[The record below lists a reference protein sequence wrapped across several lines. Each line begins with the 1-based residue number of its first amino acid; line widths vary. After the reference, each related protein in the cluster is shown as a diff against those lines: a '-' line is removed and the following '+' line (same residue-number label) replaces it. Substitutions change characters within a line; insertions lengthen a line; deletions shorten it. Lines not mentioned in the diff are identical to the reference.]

1 MFLIRNHSNMH
12 HYFLDK
18 YANVNSIIHH
28 LDPRL
33 KIITFISYVLFVILT
48 PPTEFIKFFLY
59 FSLIFSVILLSKLP
73 LKFIFKKSLVIVPFV
88 LAVAL
93 FIPFLNEGEIAGS
106 YSYGN
111 LNFAVTY
118 SGLLILFNVLVKS
131 WLSVISMLTLTSTTK
146 FSDLL
151 KGFEY
156 LKFPKV
162 MLLVISFMYRYIFV
176 IADEAMRLKTAG
188 DARNFGNLKLK
199 QRIEI
204 FGNIIAVLFIRSY
217 ERAERVYAAMLSRGF
232 DGNFRTIKE
241 FKFSNADFGFA
252 TIMGLILI
260 SIFVI

>member
-1 MFLIRNHSNMH
+1 MH

-18 YANVNSIIHH
+18 YAALNSIIHH

-33 KIITFISYVLFVILT
+33 KIIIFFSYVLFVVLT

-59 FSLIFSVILLSKLP
+59 FLLLFSVIELSKLP
-73 LKFIFKKSLVIVPFV
+73 LKFILKRSAVIIPFV
-88 LAVAL
+88 LMAAL
-93 FIPFLNEGEIAGS
+93 FIPFLKEGEIAGS

-131 WLSVISMLTLTSTTK
+131 WLSVISMITLTSTTK
-146 FSDLL
+146 FADLL
-151 KGFEY
+151 KAFEY

-176 IADEAMRLKTAG
+176 IADESMRLKTAG

-199 QRIEI
+199 KRIEI
-204 FGNIIAVLFIRSY
+204 FGNIIAMLFIRSY

-241 FKFSNADFGFA
+241 FKFFDIDFVFA
-252 TIMGLILI
+252 IIIYSILI
-260 SIFVI
+260 GIFVI

>member
-1 MFLIRNHSNMH
+1 MF
-12 HYFLDK
+12 YF
-18 YANVNSIIHH
+18 
-28 LDPRL
+28 
-33 KIITFISYVLFVILT
+33 
-48 PPTEFIKFFLY
+48 
-59 FSLIFSVILLSKLP
+59 
-73 LKFIFKKSLVIVPFV
+73 
-88 LAVAL
+88 
-93 FIPFLNEGEIAGS
+93 
-106 YSYGN
+106 SYGN

-232 DGNFRTIKE
+232 DGNFKTIKE
-241 FKFSNADFGFA
+241 FKFCSRDFGFGV
-252 TIMGLILI
+252 IMGLILI
-260 SIFVI
+260 ITFVI

>member
-1 MFLIRNHSNMH
+1 MH

-18 YANVNSIIHH
+18 YATLNSIIHH
-28 LDPRL
+28 LDPRI
-33 KIITFISYVLFVILT
+33 KIIIFFSYVLFVVLT

-59 FSLIFSVILLSKLP
+59 FLLLFSVIGLSKLP
-73 LKFIFKKSLVIVPFV
+73 LKFILKRSAVIIPFV
-88 LAVAL
+88 LFVAL
-93 FIPFLNEGEIAGS
+93 FIPFLKEGEIAGS

-118 SGLLILFNVLVKS
+118 PGLLILFNVFVKS
-131 WLSVISMLTLTSTTK
+131 WLSVTSMLILTSTTK
-146 FSDLL
+146 FNDLL
-151 KGFEY
+151 KALEY

-162 MLLVISFMYRYIFV
+162 MLLIISFMYRYIFV
-176 IADEAMRLKTAG
+176 IADEAMRLKMASE
-188 DARNFGNLKLK
+188 AKNFGNLKLK

-241 FKFSNADFGFA
+241 FKFSNIDLVFGA
-252 TIMGLILI
+252 IMGLILMN
-260 SIFVI
+260 IFVI